1 MPENA
6 ILEQKPF
13 TGFTD
18 AELEL
23 AEEILE
29 LKKEQNAVILAHN
42 YQVPQVQLIGDYLG
56 DSFDLSK
63 RAAQTTADTIVFC
76 GVFFMAESA
85 KILSPTKTVLL
96 PELSARCSLADS
108 IEAEDVRKM
117 KAEHPNAV
125 VVTYINSSAEVKA
138 ESDVCC
144 TSANALKVVE
154 SLDEEEILM
163 IPDINLANWVEKQT
177 SKKIIKWNG
186 ACHVHHRLTAKE
198 IMDAKK
204 LAPNA
209 PVIAHP
215 ECRTEI
221 LELSDYI
228 LGTSGMLKLA
238 KEIEDEELIIA
249 TELGLVQRMQR
260 ENPDKNIFPVT
271 VRMICEYMKETTLE
285 SVRDALKLEQHMI
298 EVPEEVRIKAY
309 KSLDRMLSVIG

>member
-6 ILEQKPF
+6 VLDKERL
-13 TGFTD
+13 TGFID
-18 AELEL
+18 EEFAL

-29 LKKEQNAVILAHN
+29 LKKERNAVILAHN

-85 KILSPTKTVLL
+85 KILSPSKIVLL

-117 KAEHPNAV
+117 KAKHPNAV

-154 SLDEEEILM
+154 SLDEDEILM

-215 ECRTEI
+215 ECREEI

-238 KEIEDEELIIA
+238 KEIKDEELIIA

-260 ENPDKNIFPVT
+260 ENPDKKIYPVT

-285 SVRDALKLEQHMI
+285 SVRDALKMEQHKI
-298 EVPEEVRIKAY
+298 DVPEEIRVKAY